1 MTVGLFGGTFAPFH
15 RGHRAALESFLR
27 EVKPD
32 RCIVMPSGV
41 PPHKI
46 KTTLFT
52 DRQRLETARLGCEGL
67 KGVTVSDWE
76 IKKEGRSY
84 TAETLRWLNETYP
97 DRRAV
102 LYVGSDMFL
111 TLHQWYRPEEIF
123 RRAKI
128 AAFSRTGTDLEQL
141 NAHAA
146 WLATQYPH
154 VDCTVYTAPPFPVSS
169 TEIRELWCAGGDVSH
184 LVPPKVADYLT
195 KLREGGAE

>member
-32 RCIVMPSGV
+32 HCIVMPSGI

-97 DRRAV
+97 DRRAIMV
-102 LYVGSDMFL
+102 ASPFDMASAFL
-111 TLHQWYRPEEIF
+111 SHSALSSSPF
-123 RRAKI
+123 
-128 AAFSRTGTDLEQL
+128 
-141 NAHAA
+141 
-146 WLATQYPH
+146 LA
-154 VDCTVYTAPPFPVSS
+154 SLS
-169 TEIRELWCAGGDVSH
+169 
-184 LVPPKVADYLT
+184 
-195 KLREGGAE
+195 